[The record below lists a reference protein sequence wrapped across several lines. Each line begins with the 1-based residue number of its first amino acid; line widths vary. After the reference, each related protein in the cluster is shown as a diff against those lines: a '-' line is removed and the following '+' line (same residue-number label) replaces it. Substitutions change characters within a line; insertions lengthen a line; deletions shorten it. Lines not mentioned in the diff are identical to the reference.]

1 VKRFRWND
9 WNVAHI
15 ANHGVSPGE
24 AEHVVN
30 RARRPYPRQIGD
42 EKFYVAGQAPD
53 GSYLQVIFVLDADET
68 VFVIHARPLTERE
81 RAIYRRTMR

>member
-1 VKRFRWND
+1 VRRFRWND
-9 WNVAHI
+9 WNVDHI

-24 AEHVVN
+24 AEYLVN
-30 RARRPYPRQIGD
+30 HARSPYPRRIRD

-53 GSYLQVIFVLDADET
+53 GSYLQVIFVLDPDET

-81 RAIYRRTMR
+81 RAIYRRSIR